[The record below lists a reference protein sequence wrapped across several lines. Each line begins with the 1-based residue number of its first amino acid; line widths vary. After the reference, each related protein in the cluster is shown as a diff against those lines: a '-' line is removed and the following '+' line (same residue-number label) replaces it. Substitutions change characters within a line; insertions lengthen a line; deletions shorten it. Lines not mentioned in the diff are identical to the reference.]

1 MLRDYVISCISS
13 LVKCLHLFLLRLLYN
28 KKKIHFFFVM
38 NMTIV
43 SPREVTK
50 NVYFRSGLASP
61 GTKQEVGES
70 RTTSSKRSL

>member
-28 KKKIHFFFVM
+28 KKKIQFFVV

-61 GTKQEVGES
+61 GTKQGVGES